1 MRRKGKV
8 QPADLQRELALGGL
22 FVVIEQ
28 LQDAAARWLGA
39 CWIEKVLGRDP
50 TPALVPVA
58 TLIVNRWRRKDHADF
73 CVHAGA
79 SSPAHSGVEGAHL
92 DLLLTLLGCRD
103 ETVPEVDIETRS
115 GEHGV

>member
-1 MRRKGKV
+1 MCQKSLEHINVDPAKPVFDGGDCRVDVCMRRKGKV

-28 LQDAAARWLGA
+28 IQDAAARWLGA

-58 TLIVNRWRRKDHADF
+58 TLIVNRWRRQDPAAF

-79 SSPAHSGVEGAHL
+79 SSPAH
-92 DLLLTLLGCRD
+92 
-103 ETVPEVDIETRS
+103 
-115 GEHGV
+115 